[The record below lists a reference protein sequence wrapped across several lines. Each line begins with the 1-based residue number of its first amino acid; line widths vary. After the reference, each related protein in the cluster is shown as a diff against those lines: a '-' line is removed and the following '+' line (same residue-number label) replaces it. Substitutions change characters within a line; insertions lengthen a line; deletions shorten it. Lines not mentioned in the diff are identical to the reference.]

1 MRVSYRCKAA
11 IWVTAIPKKITASQG
26 GYATFYLFAVYP
38 VSQWEKGNVERGR
51 AQKMLVSKNPSPVAK
66 NGDTR
71 HINKKAAYRT
81 LSRRNNR
88 VNHLAGKGG
97 IGRGEARR
105 IT

>member
-1 MRVSYRCKAA
+1 MRVSYRCKTAT
-11 IWVTAIPKKITASQG
+11 WVTVMPQNNGFAGWLRDI
-26 GYATFYLFAVYP
+26 LFIRR
-38 VSQWEKGNVERGR
+38 VSSFAMGEGERGTW
-51 AQKMLVSKNPSPVAK
+51 KGAK
-66 NGDTR
+66 NVGFEEPFPHCKKADTR